1 MFRTIWYVL
10 NATVWTLYYG
20 SKAVIAGWLRVPSV
34 PGTVYDECAR
44 RWGRKVIK
52 AAACHVRTKGME
64 HIPEGQPVVF
74 VANHQ
79 SFFDILALAA
89 MLPGKMRFVA
99 KKELRK
105 VPVFGAALSAAGQ
118 IYIDR
123 FNRAKALEAY
133 EEAAVAVRQ
142 GMSAVVFVEGT
153 RSRTGDLLPFKKG
166 AFVFAIAAQVPM
178 IPLYCGGTFDI
189 LPKGSIHVNPR
200 AITLYFG
207 EPISTEGM
215 VYDDRSKLMAQARR
229 VIEGFEAEEKG
240 KAGSTTS

>member
-1 MFRTIWYVL
+1 MVRTIWYVI

-20 SKAVIAGWLRVPSV
+20 MKAIIAGWLGVPSV

-44 RWGRKVIK
+44 RWGRKVVK
-52 AAACHVRTKGME
+52 AAGCHVRMKGME
-64 HIPEGQPVVF
+64 HIPEGPVVY

-79 SFFDILALAA
+79 SFFDILAVAA
-89 MLPGKMRFVA
+89 VLPGKMRFVA

-105 VPVFGAALSAAGQ
+105 IPVFGAALRAAGQ

-133 EEAAVAVRQ
+133 EEAAVAVRR

-178 IPLYCGGTFDI
+178 IPLYFGGTFDI
-189 LPKGSIHVNPR
+189 LPKGSIYVNPR
-200 AITLYFG
+200 PITLYFG

-215 VYDDRSKLMAQARR
+215 VYDDRTRLMNEARR
-229 VIEGFEAEEKG
+229 VIEAFEAEEKG